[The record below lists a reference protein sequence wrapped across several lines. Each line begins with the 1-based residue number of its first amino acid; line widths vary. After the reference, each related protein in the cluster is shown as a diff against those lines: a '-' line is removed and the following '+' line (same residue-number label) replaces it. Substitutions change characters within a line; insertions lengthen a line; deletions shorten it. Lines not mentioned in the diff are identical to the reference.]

1 MTEAETPSLVR
12 AQGQI
17 VLFLVGKEV
26 FAIDIRKVERIA
38 DIQPITR
45 VPRAPEFVR
54 GIMNLAG
61 SIITMIDV
69 DKVLGL
75 QDETQIDQVILLEN
89 PGMNLGLVTGQI
101 TDVLSVDEEFLTGDA
116 ILRDESKG
124 EIFVSSVFTEGDR
137 IINLLDVDK
146 LVNYVETSFNV
157 MNYEQ

>member
-1 MTEAETPSLVR
+1 MAEVETPRLVR

-17 VLFLVGKEV
+17 ILFRVGKEIY
-26 FAIDIRKVERIA
+26 AIDIRKVERIA
-38 DIQPITR
+38 DLQPITR
-45 VPRAPEFVR
+45 VPRAPGFVR

-75 QDETQIDQVILLEN
+75 EDESQIDQVILLEHA
-89 PGMNLGLVTGQI
+89 GMNLGLVTGQT
-101 TDVLSVDEEFLTGDA
+101 TDVLSVDEEFLSGDTM
-116 ILRDESKG
+116 LRDENKG

-146 LVNYVETSFNV
+146 LVHYVETSFNV
-157 MNYEQ
+157 MSYEL

>member
-1 MTEAETPSLVR
+1 MAEAETPSLVR

-17 VLFLVGKEV
+17 ILFFVGREI
-26 FAIDIRKVERIA
+26 FAIDIKKVERIA
-38 DIQPITR
+38 ELQPITK
-45 VPRAPEFVR
+45 VPRAPGFVR

-61 SIITMIDV
+61 RIITMIDV

-75 QDETQIDQVILLEN
+75 EDETQIDQVVLLEH
-89 PGMNLGLVTGQI
+89 PGMNLGLVTGQ
-101 TDVLSVDEEFLTGDA
+101 TTNVLSVDEEFLTGDT

-124 EIFVSSVFTEGDR
+124 EVFVSSVFTEGDK

-157 MNYEQ
+157 MNYEL